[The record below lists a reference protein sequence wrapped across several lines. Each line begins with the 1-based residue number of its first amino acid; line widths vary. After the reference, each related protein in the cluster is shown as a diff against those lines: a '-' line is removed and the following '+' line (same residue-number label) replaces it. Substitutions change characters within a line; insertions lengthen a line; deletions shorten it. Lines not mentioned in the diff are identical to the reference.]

1 MARCDA
7 FWWCTQGQTSVLF
20 YDVPRAC
27 FTSLAWS
34 MDQPGL
40 ATSPLL
46 PPGEKRNR
54 GSSGYTQIRLRVKAA
69 ATSPSLQ
76 LCPGEARAGRYLHG
90 RVPPSRSVRLS
101 TRRSRQPAVGTLQRN
116 HKVRVFFGLH
126 PCRPRLC
133 LRREDASIQKHAP
146 VPHAALLQQSPLV
159 ELALWKT
166 QSPIA
171 YYS

>member
-1 MARCDA
+1 LVVHAEPDASPFLRCPMGV
-7 FWWCTQGQTSVLF
+7 FHL
-20 YDVPRAC
+20 
-27 FTSLAWS
+27 
-34 MDQPGL
+34 PGL
-40 ATSPLL
+40 EHGPTLARQFSFAPT
-46 PPGEKRNR
+46 GGKKNR

-101 TRRSRQPAVGTLQRN
+101 TRRSRQPAVGTLQRTR
-116 HKVRVFFGLH
+116 KLRVVFGLH